1 MIPAER
7 QRLRTDLL
15 RSVSRSFYL
24 SMRFLPAA
32 MREPVS
38 LAYLL
43 ARASDTLADTA
54 EVPVPARKE
63 CLESFRSVIAG
74 EANVES
80 LGEKVE
86 AEFARRQSHEG
97 ERELLQRLPGCLEWL
112 ESLDDANRSAVRDVM
127 ETITL
132 GQSWDLEHVCE
143 STEDLRLYTYR
154 VGRMRR
160 RVLDADR
167 L

>member
-24 SMRFLPAA
+24 SMRVLPAP

-54 EVPVPARKE
+54 EVPVPSRKE
-63 CLESFRSVIAG
+63 CLDDFREGAMT
-74 EANVES
+74 
-80 LGEKVE
+80 
-86 AEFARRQSHEG
+86 ARVKTGR
-97 ERELLQRLPGCLEWL
+97 
-112 ESLDDANRSAVRDVM
+112 AAVRADADV
-127 ETITL
+127 
-132 GQSWDLEHVCE
+132 
-143 STEDLRLYTYR
+143 
-154 VGRMRR
+154 
-160 RVLDADR
+160 RVLQQPRLQFVVHDEVGAGSAARADHVDQHVFER
-167 L
+167 HLHFMRNIRQRPAGP